1 MKWSCSERNRLLVA
15 LLFNPHHQWEARSM
29 DQVRAMKI
37 FVRIYERSSFTA
49 AAEDLEIP
57 RATLTHVMNQFEQ
70 WLGTRLLERST
81 RRVRPTLDGEAYYR
95 RCVNLLA
102 ELEEAELAFRQ
113 SVPKGR
119 LRVDLHG
126 TLARFFVIPALPSFM
141 QRYPGIELSLSETDR
156 FVDLIEEGVDCVVR
170 AGTLGDSSLIGRH
183 LVDLPQVTCASPAY
197 VDTYGTLLSVD
208 DLGKHKAIN
217 YISRTSGRPF
227 PFEFQINGAVQE
239 VTIPTAIS
247 VFGAEIYTASAI
259 AGIGIIQVPKYRVA
273 KELQQKIL
281 CELLPDNLPPP
292 MPVSVLYPHNR
303 QLSPRVR
310 VFVDWLKEVFQAGTP
325 S

>member
-1 MKWSCSERNRLLVA
+1 
-15 LLFNPHHQWEARSM
+15 M

-37 FVRIYERSSFTA
+37 FVRIYERNSFTA
-49 AAEDLEIP
+49 AAEDLDIP

-81 RRVRPTLDGEAYYR
+81 RRVRPTLDGEAYYH

-113 SVPKGR
+113 SQPKGR

-126 TLARFFVIPALPSFM
+126 TLARFFVIPALPAFI
-141 QRYPGIELSLSETDR
+141 QRYPGIELSFSETDR
-156 FVDLIEEGVDCVVR
+156 FVDLIQEGVDCVVR
-170 AGTLGDSSLIGRH
+170 AGTLRDSSLIGRH
-183 LVDLPQVTCASPAY
+183 LANLQQVTCASPAY
-197 VDTYGTLLSVD
+197 IKTYGEPKNLA
-208 DLGKHKAIN
+208 DLINHKAIN
-217 YISRTSGRPF
+217 YVSPTSGKPF
-227 PFEFQINGAVQE
+227 PFEFEVKGVMQE

-259 AGIGIIQVPKYRVA
+259 AGIGLIQVPKYRIA
-273 KELQQKIL
+273 RELQQGVL
-281 CELLPDNLPPP
+281 HELLPGNPPPP

-303 QLSPRVR
+303 HLSPRVR
-310 VFVDWLKEVFQAGTP
+310 VFVDWLKEIFTR
-325 S
+325 